1 MLSRLSIAVTRGLVA
16 IGHVKFSDIKWT
28 ISSVNQALTTSRDP
42 PKMAILSSIPHS
54 VRLGVTRMI
63 FPQLARFTDVALLL
77 LRLMVGIVFV
87 TSGYKH
93 LKDPE
98 TRSKDIEMS
107 KSFTILLGASELA
120 GGLGVI
126 SGVLAQ
132 LAAIGLILLM
142 LGAIQKKI
150 FVWHSGFWG
159 KSGTNGWS
167 YDTMLIVMNLVI
179 VTTGGG
185 NLALTRLFG

>member
-1 MLSRLSIAVTRGLVA
+1 ML
-16 IGHVKFSDIKWT
+16 
-28 ISSVNQALTTSRDP
+28 
-42 PKMAILSSIPHS
+42 
-54 VRLGVTRMI
+54 
-63 FPQLARFTDVALLL
+63 FPQLAEFTNIALLL
-77 LRLMVGIVFV
+77 LRLMVAIVFI

-93 LKDPE
+93 LKDPA
-98 TRSKDIEMS
+98 TRSKDIGMS
-107 KSFTILLGASELA
+107 KSFTIFLGAAELA

-132 LAAIGLILLM
+132 LAAIGLILVM

-150 FVWHSGFWG
+150 FIWHTGFWG

-167 YDTMLIVMNLVI
+167 YETMLVVMNLVI

-185 NLALTRLFG
+185 NLTLTRLIK

>member
-1 MLSRLSIAVTRGLVA
+1 MT
-16 IGHVKFSDIKWT
+16 
-28 ISSVNQALTTSRDP
+28 
-42 PKMAILSSIPHS
+42 
-54 VRLGVTRMI
+54 

-77 LRLMVGIVFV
+77 LRFMVGIVFL
-87 TSGYKH
+87 TSGYRH

-98 TRSKDIEMS
+98 ARSKDMGTS
-107 KSFTILLGASELA
+107 KSFTIFLGAVESA
-120 GGLGVI
+120 GALGLI

-132 LAAIGLILLM
+132 LAAIGLILIM

-159 KSGTNGWS
+159 KSGTSGWS
-167 YDTMLIVMNLVI
+167 YDTMLVVMNLVI

-185 NLALTRLFG
+185 NLALTRLFK

>member
-1 MLSRLSIAVTRGLVA
+1 MT
-16 IGHVKFSDIKWT
+16 
-28 ISSVNQALTTSRDP
+28 
-42 PKMAILSSIPHS
+42 
-54 VRLGVTRMI
+54 
-63 FPQLARFTDVALLL
+63 FPQLAQFTDVALLL
-77 LRLMVGIVFV
+77 LRFMVGLMFI

-93 LKDPE
+93 LKDPAA
-98 TRSKDIEMS
+98 RSEDIGMS
-107 KSFTILLGASELA
+107 KSFTIFLGAAEFA

-132 LAAIGLILLM
+132 LAAIGLILIM

-150 FVWHSGFWG
+150 FTWHTGFWG

-167 YDTMLIVMNLVI
+167 YDTMLVIMNLVI

-185 NLALTRLFG
+185 SFTLTHLFR